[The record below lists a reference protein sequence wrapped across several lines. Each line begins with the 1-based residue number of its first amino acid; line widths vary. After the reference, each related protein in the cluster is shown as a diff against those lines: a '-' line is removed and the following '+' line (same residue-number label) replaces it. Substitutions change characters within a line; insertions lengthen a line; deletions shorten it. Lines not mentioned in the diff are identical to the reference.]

1 MILPTIDS
9 HGTEPF
15 LWLHRVLNFL
25 GDSKEGEKGWSD
37 FPAAA
42 SDPANNVTLNLER
55 CPELC
60 RAVSL
65 INISERGSENDGIY
79 FQCVT
84 LFCLR
89 ITFS

>member
-1 MILPTIDS
+1 MILHTTYS

-15 LWLHRVLNFL
+15 LWLYRVLNFL
-25 GDSKEGEKGWSD
+25 GDSKERVKGWSD

-42 SDPANNVTLNLER
+42 FDPANNVTLNLER
-55 CPELC
+55 CPILC

-65 INISERGSENDGIY
+65 TSERGSENDGIY
-79 FQCVT
+79 FQYVT